1 VSQYVV
7 MRHVVKRRETPD
19 SKPLSEP
26 VMLIL
31 TSLAD
36 QPRHGYG
43 LIKDIEAL
51 SEGRVRL
58 STGTLFGAL
67 RRLLGVNWIELFDLE
82 DTSRDKQAYRLTPLG
97 RRQLQRELDRMKHLT
112 QAAAARLRTRR
123 A

>member
-1 VSQYVV
+1 
-7 MRHVVKRRETPD
+7 MRHVVKRNDTTN

-67 RRLLGVNWIELFDLE
+67 RRLLGMNWIELYDLE
-82 DTSRDKQAYRLTPLG
+82 DTSRDKQAYRLTSLG

-112 QAAAARLRTRR
+112 QTAAARLRLRR